1 MLYNDQNFYYSK
13 CKKALCFTL
22 LLLKDVDLR
31 KIYLK
36 VFGKLNTWNSKM
48 SIKGKNFCRNKAP
61 LIVSHSNF
69 FLLYWFNSNNIEH
82 HIKNMVTLYEQG
94 RRGEKITSAKGQYFK
109 NSQASLL
116 SFMRCFMA
124 IVLFWLVIFFYN
136 CVRPFRT
143 LEWCNFFPSTQ
154 RKHKTKKIIA

>member
-1 MLYNDQNFYYSK
+1 MLYLITLKRCRF
-13 CKKALCFTL
+13 KKNLVESIWETQ
-22 LLLKDVDLR
+22 
-31 KIYLK
+31 YLK
-36 VFGKLNTWNSKM
+36 FEDEH
-48 SIKGKNFCRNKAP
+48 KGKNFCRNKAP
-61 LIVSHSNF
+61 LNVSHSKNF
-69 FLLYWFNSNNIEH
+69 ILLWFNSNNIQH

-154 RKHKTKKIIA
+154 RKHKTKKMIS